1 MIVVPLGEA
10 SRAEIERRVRE
21 HFDGVDIEWLDRAKL
36 RRRPWVEVPR
46 LLGRRYTQAA
56 LVAPDLQQPRVALTS
71 LVLSAVRARE
81 YWRLDL
87 HGRRESFSPG
97 AHLSRMWWPM
107 LRHVLACGLALVLAL
122 PLLALVRA
130 LLRPRRLAAS
140 EPRRVLY
147 LRSQFWLGLQG
158 GGSVAHTAGV
168 IDGLR
173 QLGVEIPVVS
183 SDHLAGVAE
192 PVTVVPPTTWFDG
205 LLREAEELAYNVGFL
220 RVAWQRARQLK
231 PDAIYQRHTAFN
243 VVGAVLSRLLRVP
256 LVLEFNSSEVW
267 KGRHW
272 GGLHL
277 PRVAALVEEINL
289 RAADRIVVVSRPLR
303 DSLVA
308 EGVTSDKV
316 LVNPNGVD
324 PRQFEPENGGEAART
339 RFGLSGGIV
348 VCFSGTFGVWHGIP
362 TLAAVIPKLLE
373 ARPQVRWL
381 LLGDGPLRHLVEPL
395 ATPGRV
401 VLTGLVPHAEMPDHL
416 AAADILVSPHGRQ
429 ADGGEFFGSPTKL
442 FEYMAAG
449 RPIVASAVGQIAEVL
464 QDGQTALLVPPDDPE
479 SLAQAIARL
488 IDDACLRQRLA
499 VAARAA
505 AEERHTWRQNAE
517 RLLGSMRSR

>member
-1 MIVVPLGEA
+1 VIVVPLGET
-10 SRAEIERRVRE
+10 SRAEIEQRVRE
-21 HFDGVDIEWLDRAKL
+21 HFDGVDIEWLDRGKL
-36 RRRPWVEVPR
+36 RRRPWLEVPR
-46 LLGRRYTQAA
+46 LLTRRYTQAA
-56 LVAPDLQQPRVALTS
+56 LVAPDLNQPRVALTS
-71 LVLSAVRARE
+71 LVLSVVRARE

-87 HGRRESFSPG
+87 HGRREAFSPG
-97 AHLSRMWWPM
+97 AHLRRMWWPM
-107 LRHVLACGLALVLAL
+107 LRHVLGCGLAL
-122 PLLALVRA
+122 LLAYPVLVALRA
-130 LLRPRRLAAS
+130 LLRPRTMRPR
-140 EPRRVLY
+140 EPRQVLY

-173 QLGVEIPVVS
+173 QLGVEVAVVS
-183 SDHLAGVAE
+183 SDRLAGVAE
-192 PVTVVPPTTWFDG
+192 PVTVLAPTTWFDG

-220 RVAWQRARQLK
+220 RVTWQRARQLR
-231 PDAIYQRHTAFN
+231 PEAIYQRHTAFN

-277 PRVAALVEEINL
+277 PRIAALVEEINL

-308 EGVTSDKV
+308 EGVPSDKV

-324 PRQFEPENGGEAART
+324 VARFEPKQGGDGLRT
-339 RFGLSGGIV
+339 RLGLSGGVV

-362 TLAAVIPKLLE
+362 TLASAIPRVLAL
-373 ARPQVRWL
+373 RPGARWL
-381 LLGDGPLRHLVEPL
+381 LVGDGPLRQLVEPL
-395 ATPGRV
+395 VAPGRV
-401 VLTGLVPHAEMPDHL
+401 VLTGLVPHSAMPERL
-416 AAADILVSPHGRQ
+416 AAADILVSPHGKQ

-464 QDGQTALLVPPDDPE
+464 ADGETALLVPPDDPE
-479 SLAQAIARL
+479 ALARAIVRL
-488 IDDACLRQRLA
+488 IDDAALRQRLA
-499 VAARAA
+499 VAARHA
-505 AEERHTWRQNAE
+505 AEERHTWRHNAE
-517 RLLGSMRSR
+517 RLLGSMRSP